1 MDRISIF
8 IQPTILV
15 LFLLLSTSSVA
26 QPEAQKAEQIAINDE
41 LYYNQIEENVYMI
54 THYFPVLGG
63 NSLVMLL
70 EDNKAILI
78 DTPYDGIA
86 TTALLDWITNTF
98 GKLEL
103 YAIVTGFHQD
113 NLGGNEVLIKRKI
126 PVYGM
131 KLTADLVE
139 TKREEFKNVLLE
151 SVKNHENKTYFQR
164 YSDLYMTPPDH
175 TFDLATGESKL
186 IEIGK
191 EKFEFFFP
199 GETHTVDNAVVY
211 IHGKKVLFGGCMI
224 SALRDKRPGYIKYA
238 NMKEWPIS
246 VERVAEQF
254 PDAQIVVPGH
264 GFEADFE
271 LLQHTV
277 SILNSWNENNDNQ

>member
-1 MDRISIF
+1 MDRILIF
-8 IQPTILV
+8 IQSSILL
-15 LFLLLSTSSVA
+15 LFLLLSTLSFA
-26 QPEAQKAEQIAINDE
+26 QPEVQKAKQIAINDE
-41 LYYNQIEENVYMI
+41 LYYNQIEDNVYII
-54 THYFPVLGG
+54 THYFPVWGG
-63 NSLVMLL
+63 NSLVILL
-70 EDNKAILI
+70 EDNKAVLI
-78 DTPYDGIA
+78 DTPYEGIA
-86 TTALLDWITNTF
+86 TTALLDWITDEF
-98 GKLEL
+98 GNLEL
-103 YAIVTGFHQD
+103 HAIVTGFHQD

-139 TKREEFKNVLLE
+139 TKREEFKGVLIE

-164 YSDLYMTPPDH
+164 YSDLYLTPPDYI
-175 TFDLATGESKL
+175 FNLKTGERKL

-211 IHGKKVLFGGCMI
+211 IHGKKILFGGCMI
-224 SALRDKRPGYIKYA
+224 RAIRDKRPGYIKYA

-246 VERVAEQF
+246 VDRVAEKF
-254 PDAQIVVPGH
+254 PDALIVVPGH
-264 GFEADFE
+264 GFEGSFE

-277 SILNSWNENNDNQ
+277 TILNNWNKNYDNQ